1 MCLTLPY
8 SIPSLSMTFFPLK
21 SSALMCFPS
30 HSICVAID
38 WICQVSLLKKVSEF
52 SIQSVKFFITR
63 TGIVDIPEWTF
74 KAVLVTT
81 GRKTG
86 KEHAVEIRAVFYQG
100 KFYFSRR
107 NPDSDWLKNAL
118 KNPSV
123 KVQYQGDT
131 ILGTALLV
139 NDSEL
144 CK

>member
-1 MCLTLPY
+1 M
-8 SIPSLSMTFFPLK
+8 K
-21 SSALMCFPS
+21 E
-30 HSICVAID
+30 
-38 WICQVSLLKKVSEF
+38 VSEF

-63 TGIVDIPEWTF
+63 TGIVEIPERTF

-123 KVQYQGDT
+123 KVQYQGET
-131 ILGTALLV
+131 ISGIASPV
-139 NDSEL
+139 EDKEL
-144 CK
+144 CKKISQMKYSDKRSEEARIVLQVTPCG

>member
-1 MCLTLPY
+1 
-8 SIPSLSMTFFPLK
+8 LK
-21 SSALMCFPS
+21 E
-30 HSICVAID
+30 
-38 WICQVSLLKKVSEF
+38 VSEF

-63 TGIVDIPEWTF
+63 TGIVEIPEGTF

-123 KVQYQGDT
+123 KVQYQGET
-131 ILGTALLV
+131 ISGIASLV
-139 NDSEL
+139 EDQEL
-144 CK
+144 CKKISQMKYSDKRSEEARIVLQVTPCG

>member
-1 MCLTLPY
+1 M
-8 SIPSLSMTFFPLK
+8 K
-21 SSALMCFPS
+21 E
-30 HSICVAID
+30 
-38 WICQVSLLKKVSEF
+38 VSEF

-63 TGIVDIPEWTF
+63 TGIVEIPEGTF

-118 KNPSV
+118 KNPNV
-123 KVQYQGDT
+123 KVQYQEET
-131 ILGTALLV
+131 ISGIASLV
-139 NDSEL
+139 EDQEL
-144 CK
+144 CKKISQMKYSDKRSEEARIVLQVTPCG